1 MRITK
6 KQLNRLIK
14 EEIAHMLKEDAMVHP
29 PSTFEQAT
37 SYIARVDTGMRD
49 IGTWV
54 HYLYGLADYWQSTG
68 AVANSRVAWQLA
80 EQLQTIRTNWTN
92 RPEDPP
98 GPGGVRSMRVYSPG

>member
-14 EEIAHMLKEDAMVHP
+14 EEIAHILKEDAMVRP
-29 PSTFEQAT
+29 PSTFEQAS

-49 IGTWV
+49 IGTWI
-54 HYLYGLADYWQSTG
+54 HYLYGLAEYWQSTG